1 MTSGYLPHDSAE
13 TPRLRSLR
21 PGELLGIAA
30 FWAFLAILTAAGR
43 VLDPRAIDAN
53 QAITRGFVAL
63 AFIEYSLWAILTVP
77 IYLAVSRLNRLDHTR
92 TRRVISLVLLGI
104 VIAICVDAALR
115 AFRNQLLPP
124 PPSGRR
130 GSELQNILRF
140 EFLDDFLVYI
150 AIVGAALARDYF
162 VQSQTHLLQTRE
174 LQGQLA
180 EARLTALRTQINPHF
195 LFNTLNAMS
204 SLVESD
210 PRGVRR
216 MISRLGDLLRH
227 TLEETTEPEIPL
239 EREVG
244 LLRRYLEIMEVR
256 FQGGL
261 TSTVAIPR
269 DCSNA
274 LVPNMIL
281 QPLAENA
288 FKHGL
293 SVLESNAK
301 LEVSARLDRDRLI
314 LTVTDNGPNPIEAK
328 SGVGIANTRARLSN
342 LYGDAAT
349 FSLRARTDGPGAVAE
364 VTLPYHELPLRA

>member
-1 MTSGYLPHDSAE
+1 MTPHPSHDPFLE
-13 TPRLRSLR
+13 TPHARPLR

-53 QAITRGFVAL
+53 QAITHGFVAL
-63 AFIEYSLWAILTVP
+63 AFIEYSLWALLTVP
-77 IYLAVSRLNRLDHTR
+77 VYLAVSRISRINRAGTAR
-92 TRRVISLVLLGI
+92 IVLLVILGI
-104 VIAICVDAALR
+104 AVAICVDAMLR

-130 GSELQNILRF
+130 GSELQNILRL
-140 EFLDDFLVYI
+140 EFLDDFLVYV
-150 AIVGAALARDYF
+150 AVVGAALARDYF
-162 VQSQTHLLQTRE
+162 VQSQAHLLHTRE

-195 LFNTLNAMS
+195 LFNTLNAVS

-239 EREVG
+239 DREVG

-261 TSTVAIPR
+261 TATVVIPR
-269 DCSNA
+269 DCANA

-293 SVLESNAK
+293 SILERGAVLA
-301 LEVSARLDRDRLI
+301 VSAKREGDRLI
-314 LTVTDNGPNPIEAK
+314 LAVTDNGPNAIDVK
-328 SGVGIANTRARLSN
+328 TGVGIANTRARLAN
-342 LYGDAAT
+342 LYGEAAS
-349 FSLRARTDGPGAVAE
+349 FSLRPRTDGPGAIAE
-364 VTLPYHELPLRA
+364 VALPYHEIPLRG